1 MLLKEILLLELNIEP
16 NGLKR
21 LDQWIE
27 DLEIDFSHIMPNVNH
42 DKFLNRLKK
51 DIVNDQLGMG
61 ISDIVAKYKPTDD
74 DPPFIKNASA
84 DVYTIYRNED
94 DIPKDVQKGV
104 ASYNMAIPFKSDP
117 EYENWVDIRLP
128 IRYGFNLAKLQ
139 DAIHQRLLIARSG
152 NDGARDVQS
161 KMVSM
166 YNISQSPDRISGTPE
181 QGAQESKDAL
191 KIMKKYEQGKFN
203 LEDLYNV
210 IEEYHDG
217 GPLWKRDPVERAR
230 LEKEAPIIMKFP
242 DGFMWVRLDSKEEFE
257 HESGMLGN
265 CLHGYCPPQEAPT
278 GKGSG
283 ESRDAVYQAW
293 KDAGKPMDKE
303 ALKFEK
309 DGGHILD
316 YWWWNDQEHAPGISE
331 PLSPNIRRLMKW
343 VNETKAKLYPDVVEM
358 EPGWFAED
366 QPHGWKYGVDMD
378 NHTFT
383 KYENVDHYIAHHII
397 NWEYLA
403 ADPADPEH
411 EPDQWDHGE
420 IPSTAGGHLVYSLRD
435 KNGESH
441 AAIEY
446 DRHKKTPD
454 QLELKGKQN
463 EEPDQKYMKYVDAL
477 DKYWEEHPEDFGVK
491 VTTDKFD
498 SEEDTEE
505 SIERL
510 KHLAGI

>member
-27 DLEIDFSHIMPNVNH
+27 DLELDFSHLMPKVNH

-74 DPPFIKNASA
+74 DPPFIKNASG
-84 DVYTIYRNED
+84 DVHTIYRNKD

-117 EYENWVDIRLP
+117 EYENWVDIRLSAP
-128 IRYGFNLAKLQ
+128 HGFNLAKLQ
-139 DAIHQRLLIARSG
+139 KAIYQRLLIADDPETG
-152 NDGARDVQS
+152 QHDVMS
-161 KMVSM
+161 KMVKM
-166 YNISQSPDRISGTPE
+166 YKKSQE
-181 QGAQESKDAL
+181 QQGDEDSKDAL

-210 IEEYHDG
+210 IEEFHSA
-217 GPLWKRDPVERAR
+217 GPLWKRDPVERKR
-230 LEKEAPIIMKFP
+230 LEKEAPVIMKFP

-257 HESGMLGN
+257 NESGMLGN
-265 CLHGYCPPQEAPT
+265 CLHGYCPPQAAPT
-278 GKGSG
+278 GKGTG

-303 ALKFEK
+303 ALAYEK
-309 DGGHILD
+309 AGNHILD
-316 YWWWNDQEHAPGISE
+316 YWWWNDQEHGEGVSE
-331 PLSPNIRRLMKW
+331 PMSANLRLLMKW
-343 VNETKAKLYPDVVEM
+343 INKTKAKLYPDWNEND
-358 EPGWFAED
+358 FADD

-378 NHTFT
+378 DHTFT
-383 KYENVDHYIAHHII
+383 KYVDIDHYMAHHII

-411 EPDQWDHGE
+411 DPDEWDHGTV
-420 IPSTAGGHLVYSLRD
+420 PSTAGGHLVYSLRD
-435 KNGESH
+435 KNGQSH

-446 DRHKKTPD
+446 DRHKEKPK

-463 EEPDQKYMKYVDAL
+463 DDLDQKYMKYVDAL
-477 DKYWEEHPEDFGVK
+477 KKHWKEHPEDFGVK
-491 VTTDKFD
+491 ITTDQFD
-498 SEEDTEE
+498 AEEEPEE
-505 SIERL
+505 SIQRL